1 MFDGTA
7 RASGSARPRS
17 LNPELFEAPEV
28 LVGGNSS
35 IEQTPPALTP

>member
-7 RASGSARPRS
+7 R
-17 LNPELFEAPEV
+17 V

-35 IEQTPPALTP
+35 IEQTPSPWLREQSAKRPSSRCLALAVLS